1 MKPKKKA
8 VPLKVFTLPIDYN
21 TITIITPS
29 SIKHTTENKGT
40 KCICTDIISA
50 GKGIWSFTFR

>member
-8 VPLKVFTLPIDYN
+8 VPLKEFTLPRNY
-21 TITIITPS
+21 ITIITLS
-29 SIKHTTENKGT
+29 SIKHKPENEAT
-40 KCICTDIISA
+40 KCICIDIISA